1 MSTVPNY
8 NFCFLN
14 EYLNE
19 GNSHL
24 YYQHNSVNYMISDSV
39 LNDICYQ
46 HIYSNSLYDRLFSAD
61 MLILYLYLIIY
72 TLTSL
77 KFINYCYLLE
87 SYYTQRAQ
95 QPISSSDESES
106 DTDSSDSNESNKG
119 HKVNQYLHNIFIQQF
134 VSSSKNYI
142 FYYLHPKSGLR
153 KMISYYLFDTD
164 STVQD
169 NNETIDAEELYNQ
182 VQQNLGIEYFCH
194 NPENVRFYPITHTI
208 DEGEGEHTYHTS
220 FNELHFI
227 YWLHQTKIYHHVIA
241 NRDRILSQM
250 KENEHITE
258 EEYNQFIKCVPFQE
272 LNL

>member
-1 MSTVPNY
+1 MSIVSNY

-24 YYQHNSVNYMISDSV
+24 YYQHNSVTYMISDSV
-39 LNDICYQ
+39 LKDICYQ
-46 HIYSNSLYDRLFSAD
+46 HLYPNSLYNRLFNGD
-61 MLILYLYLIIY
+61 MLILYIYLIIY
-72 TLTSL
+72 VLTSL
-77 KFINYCYLLE
+77 KFINYCYILE
-87 SYYTQRAQ
+87 SYYTQQAQ
-95 QPISSSDESES
+95 KPVLSSDESES
-106 DTDSSDSNESNKG
+106 DSDTSDSNESNNN

-142 FYYLHPKSGLR
+142 FYYLHPDYGLR

-169 NNETIDAEELYNQ
+169 DNQTINAEELYNQ
-182 VQQNLGIEYFCH
+182 VQQNLGTEYFCH
-194 NPENVRFYPITHTI
+194 NPENVRFYPITHTL
-208 DEGEGEHTYHTS
+208 DEEEQTYHTS

-227 YWLHQTKIYHHVIA
+227 HWLHQTKIYHHVIA

-250 KENEHITE
+250 KENNHITE
-258 EEYNQFIKCVPFQE
+258 DEYQKYINCISFQKF
-272 LNL
+272 NTD